1 MKALL
6 AIDGSATARAA
17 VRAAA
22 TFPFPA
28 DTEVILLTVEGD
40 LLRADEAAALS
51 SEARAMLDAS
61 TKGSRDALDE
71 LLQAEADV
79 LRDAGLDVRPEIREG
94 HAAAQIVA
102 AAAAHDVDLIIVG
115 SHGRTGYK
123 RFFLGSVSTQVMQS
137 ADRSVLVVRDP
148 RDPDGDHPAPP
159 SSATKRPRRLLLG
172 FDGSAPSLRAV
183 ELCAGLALD
192 DRDAVHLLT
201 VLPTIHLYRQDIR
214 QVMGVVWQQRRA
226 AETAALQAAAARFDH
241 TASEISTAIVEAS
254 DVGQAILDA
263 AETFDAD
270 LIVLGH
276 KGGGAIE
283 RFLLGSVTPKVAH
296 HSPISVLVVR

>member
-1 MKALL
+1 MRALL
-6 AIDGSATARAA
+6 AIDGSETARAA
-17 VRAAA
+17 VRSAA

-40 LLRADEAAALS
+40 LLRADEAATLS
-51 SEARAMLDAS
+51 SEARATLDESA
-61 TKGSRDALDE
+61 KGSRDALGD
-71 LLQAEADV
+71 LLQTEASV
-79 LRDAGLDVRPEIREG
+79 LRDAGLDVTPEIREG

-148 RDPDGDHPAPP
+148 GSPAGDHPAPP
-159 SSATKRPRRLLLG
+159 PTATDRPQRLLLG
-172 FDGSAPSLRAV
+172 FDGSAPSRRAV

-192 DRDAVHLLT
+192 ARDAVHLLT
-201 VLPTIHLYRQDIR
+201 VLPTVHLYRQDIR
-214 QVMGVVWQQRRA
+214 QVMDVVWQQRRA
-226 AETAALQAAAARFDH
+226 AETAALQAAAERFDH
-241 TASEISTAIVEAS
+241 LDAEVSTAVVEAS

-263 AETFDAD
+263 GETFDAD

-296 HSPISVLVVR
+296 HAPTSVLVVR